1 MTTWNETRL
10 AAVGIDRAELVA
22 QAMAD
27 SALNTDQA
35 RRLAGG
41 VRCRRARSGQLM
53 GVTGTHSDGVP
64 VIAYCVRRAG
74 GPVLAE
80 RSADESFYAA
90 STVKLAVLV
99 AAARALEAGTVT
111 LETTLASADT
121 FASEAPGAPDFRIE
135 PDDIDEGM
143 PPAGTPMTLADV
155 IERMIV
161 VSSNEATNMVVELLG
176 RDVVNAALADAGAT
190 SSTFGRKYSDHA
202 AARVLGGSHRCSAR
216 DLAALMSAVVA
227 GALAGPEL
235 TLWMTEMLGRQH
247 DRQLT
252 AHAPDGVPF
261 GSKSGWVDG
270 IRHDVAFVGEPGPDA
285 LVVAVCTRWLR
296 GRGRRGGAQVDR
308 RPGHRPAPPSGLVAV
323 AGDPAQVAI
332 ALASRPVPDRS
343 RAASRAHRRCRRR
356 AGGRTATARW
366 HRACAPAASMSP
378 VACRAPRRSA
388 CPRQPRRPVAGR
400 RGGADRRRR

>member
-1 MTTWNETRL
+1 
-10 AAVGIDRAELVA
+10 
-22 QAMAD
+22 
-27 SALNTDQA
+27 
-35 RRLAGG
+35 
-41 VRCRRARSGQLM
+41 M

-64 VIAYCVRRAG
+64 IIAYCVRRAG

-227 GALAGPEL
+227 GTLAGPEL
-235 TLWMTEMLGRQH
+235 TVWMTEMLGRQH

-285 LVVAVCTRWLR
+285 LVVAVCTRGYEAAAAEEALKSI
-296 GRGRRGGAQVDR
+296 GALAIDL
-308 RPGHRPAPPSGLVAV
+308 HLRPA
-323 AGDPAQVAI
+323 
-332 ALASRPVPDRS
+332 
-343 RAASRAHRRCRRR
+343 
-356 AGGRTATARW
+356 
-366 HRACAPAASMSP
+366 
-378 VACRAPRRSA
+378 
-388 CPRQPRRPVAGR
+388 
-400 RGGADRRRR
+400 